1 MDMQTR
7 RDISITVEDR
17 G

>member
-1 MDMQTR
+1 M
-7 RDISITVEDR
+7 ISITVEDR

>member
-1 MDMQTR
+1 MQTR
-7 RDISITVEDR
+7 RDIPITVEDR

>member
-1 MDMQTR
+1 MQTR
-7 RDISITVEDR
+7 RDILRAVEDR